1 MLVHLDRQDDGR
13 QKVLK

>member
-1 MLVHLDRQDDGR
+1 MLVYLDRQDDGR